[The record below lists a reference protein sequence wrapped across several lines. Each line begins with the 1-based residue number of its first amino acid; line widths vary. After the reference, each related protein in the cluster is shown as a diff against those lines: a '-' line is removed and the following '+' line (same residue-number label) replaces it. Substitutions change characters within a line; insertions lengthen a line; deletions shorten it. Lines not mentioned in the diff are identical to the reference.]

1 MSALAARIR
10 IDDLPPVES
19 LSEQE
24 MAEIFGAG
32 RRRKP
37 SFSGQAMEVLEVR
50 QVLSVS
56 SIWMSGTTL
65 VVKADN
71 SPTSVEVGESDSQIK
86 ITDKGT
92 GMTWKYLSSQV
103 RSVEFQG
110 GDGNDRFVNG
120 VRNLPVRGFGNG
132 GYDYLEGYDGADYFS
147 GGSGNDT
154 IKGYGGIDR
163 IFGGAGNDRLYGNS
177 GDDEIEGGSGD
188 DHLYGHSGADS
199 LSGNDGNDQLWGGDG
214 ADQLS
219 GGAGADKLSGES
231 GGDTL
236 RGGSGNDDLMG
247 GTGDDTLYGD
257 ADVDRLWGD
266 AGNDT
271 LRGGSGNDAL
281 MGGTGNDN
289 LYGDAGADRLWGEEG
304 DDDLSG
310 GSGRDEHYGGDGT
323 DKVWLSEAREVVTD
337 TTEKVHIQLPG
348 GVPQEHNMCGPNSA
362 WRVIQAHGGTASHRS
377 LINSSGAHSLVSR
390 LKLGTEGAA
399 LVRAMNANRSG
410 ISDHTFSLKTGSSVS
425 EIVNQLK
432 QGRPVVAMVAVGN
445 ERYSYH
451 GVGINI
457 PMLHWV
463 AVDGFDSVRGLIF
476 YTDTNGSRYETTM
489 SNFSSS
495 MNWSADAVA
504 RTFLRSLGVVTGTFI
519 A

>member
-1 MSALAARIR
+1 
-10 IDDLPPVES
+10 
-19 LSEQE
+19 
-24 MAEIFGAG
+24 
-32 RRRKP
+32 
-37 SFSGQAMEVLEVR
+37 
-50 QVLSVS
+50 VLSVS

-71 SPTSVEVGESDSQIK
+71 SPTSVEVGESDSRIK

-92 GMTWKYLSSQV
+92 GMTWNYSSSQV

-132 GYDYLEGYDGADYFS
+132 GDDYLEGYDGADYFS
-147 GGSGNDT
+147 GGAGNDT

-163 IFGGAGNDRLYGNS
+163 IFGGSGNDRLYGNS
-177 GDDEIEGGSGD
+177 GDDQIEGGSGD
-188 DHLYGHSGADS
+188 DHLYGNSGADS
-199 LSGNDGNDQLWGGDG
+199 LSGNDGDDQVWGGDG
-214 ADQLS
+214 ADQLW
-219 GGAGADKLSGES
+219 GGNGADKLSGES
-231 GGDTL
+231 GSDTL

-247 GTGDDTLYGD
+247 GTGNDSLYGE
-257 ADVDRLWGD
+257 
-266 AGNDT
+266 
-271 LRGGSGNDAL
+271 S
-281 MGGTGNDN
+281 
-289 LYGDAGADRLWGEEG
+289 GADRLWGEEG
-304 DDDLSG
+304 NDNLSG
-310 GSGRDEHYGGDGT
+310 GSGRDQHYGGDGT
-323 DKVWLSEAREVVTD
+323 DVAWLSEAREVVTH

-377 LINSSGAHSLVSR
+377 LINSSGANSVVSK

-445 ERYSYH
+445 EKYSYR
-451 GVGINI
+451 GIGINI

-489 SNFSSS
+489 SSFSSS

-504 RTFLRSLGVVTGTFI
+504 RTFLKSLGVVTGTFI
-519 A
+519 V